1 MITVFLGYRN
11 QIGHLIRKPPA
22 GHPQIV
28 NEFSQEIEEWCEEN
42 LSGPAYPEYVYYL
55 KPDENGKVRQY
66 GRYEFVFSNERDAT
80 LFKLFHV
87 KSVT

>member
-11 QIGHLIRKPPA
+11 QIGHLIRKLSVQ
-22 GHPQIV
+22 PQIV

-42 LSGPAYPEYVYYL
+42 LSGPAYPEYVRIF
-55 KPDENGKVRQY
+55 KTDENGNMRQY
-66 GRYEFVFSNERDAT
+66 GRYEFVFSNESDAA

-87 KSVT
+87 KSIA